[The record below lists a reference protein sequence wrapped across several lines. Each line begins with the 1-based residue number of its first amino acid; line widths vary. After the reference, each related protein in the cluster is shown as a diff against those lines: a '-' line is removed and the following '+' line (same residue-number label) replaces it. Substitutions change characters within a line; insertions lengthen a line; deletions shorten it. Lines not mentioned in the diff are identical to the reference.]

1 MLNTNVAVSY
11 DSYHEMLQNL
21 PYLLDDNHRNVMLT
35 GYINQQIERANEE
48 KKEQTKEP
56 IYQEGM
62 QVKYQ
67 GKKYVILRARWR
79 LCEVHKRIYFF

>member
-56 IYQEGM
+56 IYQKGRANCR
-62 QVKYQ
+62 
-67 GKKYVILRARWR
+67 GKILDILR
-79 LCEVHKRIYFF
+79 